1 MYIMHYLMQTDWT
14 KKKMNHI
21 RIERTQS
28 VRDLVNKSEQYN
40 IIINN
45 TDPDQ

>member
-1 MYIMHYLMQTDWT
+1 MYIMYYLIQTDWT
-14 KKKMNHI
+14 KKMNDI